1 MTSELTKVPLTN
13 LGGRSLLLVSEFH
26 YPEVPIVSHVTPR
39 LRSFL
44 IAIAVLAI
52 SATVALAGR
61 PSVSQQTSL
70 TADRVESPEPS
81 ESADPSE
88 SPEPSESADPSDAPD
103 ASEAPDVRTGA
114 STGHPD
120 NHGKLVSEA
129 AHASTPPGFANH
141 GAYVRTIAHNNHGHA
156 NQAGTHGPKTH

>member
-1 MTSELTKVPLTN
+1 MF
-13 LGGRSLLLVSEFH
+13 LVSECRN
-26 YPEVPIVSHVTPR
+26 PEVPIVSHVTPR

-61 PSVSQQTSL
+61 PSVSQQTTL

-88 SPEPSESADPSDAPD
+88 SPDPSESAEPSDAPD
-103 ASEAPDVRTGA
+103 ASDASTGA

-129 AHASTPPGFANH
+129 AHASTPPGYANH
-141 GAYVRTIAHNNHGHA
+141 GAYVRTIAQNNHGRT
-156 NQAGTHGPKTH
+156 NQAGTHGPKNH